1 MCFRSHLMFAV
12 ADIIFGSKYM
22 KRLRTCA
29 LAILAATLPVLTGCS
44 GQKTASQISNTQTA
58 AKSDRV
64 AQIDTSETA
73 ATDTPH
79 ASLSQ
84 QKQCADQSKRAF
96 DEYVASVKNSK
107 DGMGYG
113 FTSHFDQKNN
123 ICYILVNGGPMMNRK
138 PAFSS
143 MVFDAYEG
151 RQYADYFWMN
161 TDNKKYWEVAPLLCN
176 VQPRNAEQ
184 ILCQS
189 DEEFTSLIEKYF
201 GIGR

>member
-1 MCFRSHLMFAV
+1 MFAV

-22 KRLRTCA
+22 KRLRTFA
-29 LAILAATLPVLTGCS
+29 LAILAATLLVLTGCS
-44 GQKTASQISNTQTA
+44 GQKTSSQISNTKAA

-64 AQIDTSETA
+64 EQIDIAEA
-73 ATDTPH
+73 AVPDTPH

-107 DGMGYG
+107 DGMGYE

-123 ICYILVNGGPMMNRK
+123 ICYILVHGGPMMNRK
-138 PAFSS
+138 PAFSYL
-143 MVFDAYEG
+143 VFDAYEG

-161 TDNKKYWEVAPLLCN
+161 TEKKKYWEVSPLVCN

-184 ILCQS
+184 IFCQS
-189 DEEFTSLIEKYF
+189 DEEFASLIEKNF